1 MSKPRLV
8 ALAAF
13 TLALP
18 LALSACSSKCCARR
32 TAAAPAPAAPAAPAG
47 GCVRPPGPAAPID
60 PNAPPPVPTPP
71 PSPATPAR
79 GPEAPVAGA
88 AAAGGPLAASEAAA
102 DKPVNIFCP
111 VLMGEPI
118 DPSVTTLWEGKI
130 VGFCSVVAKQKF
142 LKDPAKYSK
151 NLP

>member
-1 MSKPRLV
+1 MSKPRLA
-8 ALAAF
+8 ALAAIAF
-13 TLALP
+13 ALP
-18 LALSACSSKCCARR
+18 LAFTACSSKCCPRR
-32 TAAAPAPAAPAAPAG
+32 TSTTAPAPAIPAAPAG

-71 PSPATPAR
+71 PAPKAPPAAPTAA
-79 GPEAPVAGA
+79 PE
-88 AAAGGPLAASEAAA
+88 
-102 DKPVNIFCP
+102 KPVNLFCP

-118 DPSVTTLWEGKI
+118 DPSITTMWEGKI
-130 VGFCSVVAKQKF
+130 VGFCSLVAKEKF